1 MINIEI
7 LIIKNRQGVVFF
19 MSELTSAID
28 FLETS
33 DEIIENEIV
42 EENDETPEKEQDIED
57 TVFDIQKFGREL
69 YSKSEMKNKER
80 LSRPS
85 QNITGYDIAHNCIMQ
100 VLFKLRNTPIKNY
113 ADSWL
118 PIFMRTEVGSA
129 VHNFIQ
135 GNTSQFT
142 ETEVNLKIPSI
153 GFYGKIDYMIG
164 GGVLGEIKTCTYS
177 DYKTIVN
184 QQKPREKDFL
194 QAFTYYYMLKNYL
207 DEARSVEIYHGMGD
221 KPRLDR
227 YDVRKMQFLYI
238 AHDII
243 SSQAESYS
251 EMMEYVKIVKQ
262 NLNSRK
268 NSFFFITSL
277 VIDITD
283 EMDKQYSEYIRNKLD
298 DIHHYMKTC
307 MDPTKESRFVNT
319 KNCFFCPYKEICKIK

>member
-1 MINIEI
+1 
-7 LIIKNRQGVVFF
+7 

-28 FLETS
+28 FLEASEEIHDDQTS
-33 DEIIENEIV
+33 EKRVIEDLETSELSN
-42 EENDETPEKEQDIED
+42 NDELKF
-57 TVFDIQKFGREL
+57 FDIQEFGREL

-100 VLFKLRNTPIKNY
+100 VLFKLRNTPIRNY

-135 GNTSQFT
+135 GNTNQFT

-153 GFYGKIDYMIG
+153 RFYGKIDYMIG
-164 GGVLGEIKTCTYS
+164 SNVLGEIKTCTYS

-194 QAFTYYYMLKNYL
+194 QAFTYFYMLKNHL
-207 DEARSVEIYHGMGD
+207 DEARSAEIYHGMGD
-221 KPRLDR
+221 KPKLDA

-262 NLNSRK
+262 NLNSKK

-277 VIDITD
+277 VVDLTDDIIDT
-283 EMDKQYSEYIRNKLD
+283 YSTYVRNKFD
-298 DIHHYMKTC
+298 DIHHYMNT
-307 MDPTKESRFVNT
+307 MTSPSRESRFVNT
-319 KNCFFCPYKEICKIK
+319 KNCFFCPYKEICELN